1 MSSSAQVPAG
11 SAASPPEAR
20 KKKDRTHVLYVTVI
34 AAVVL
39 GAVLGLVAP
48 GFAQTLEPLGDGF
61 IALLKMMI
69 APIIFC
75 TIVLGVGSI
84 AKAATVGKV
93 GGLALGYFMLMSTFA
108 LAIGLIVGNLSLSL
122 F

>member
-1 MSSSAQVPAG
+1 MVIPFTQWDIRRHRVVIHRISRRLSMSSPAQVPAG

-20 KKKDRTHVLYVTVI
+20 KKKDRTHVLYVAVI

-48 GFAQTLEPLGDGF
+48 GFAQALKPLGDGF
-61 IALLKMMI
+61 IALIKMMI

-84 AKAATVGKV
+84 AKE
-93 GGLALGYFMLMSTFA
+93 
-108 LAIGLIVGNLSLSL
+108 IGRASCRER
-122 F
+122 